1 MIKVTN
7 LKKQLPEFCIDLN
20 FTIQKS
26 CIFGIVGRSGSG
38 KTTTLKMLQG
48 LLKYDSGNIQL
59 NGSSNLIFQDFN
71 LLNNL
76 NVFDNVNLA
85 LKLKGI
91 KEKDTVV
98 EILSFVGLKDFINK
112 FPSQLSGGQKQRV
125 CIARALVTRPDII
138 FCDEPTASLDTKTS
152 FEIIRLFK
160 KIREEYK
167 TTIVIVSHDLDVI
180 KYLCDKVMIMK
191 DGKGLIK
198 DGL

>member
-1 MIKVTN
+1 M
-7 LKKQLPEFCIDLN
+7 
-20 FTIQKS
+20 
-26 CIFGIVGRSGSG
+26 
-38 KTTTLKMLQG
+38 
-48 LLKYDSGNIQL
+48 
-59 NGSSNLIFQDFN
+59 
-71 LLNNL
+71 
-76 NVFDNVNLA
+76 
-85 LKLKGI
+85 
-91 KEKDTVV
+91 
-98 EILSFVGLKDFINK
+98 NK

-152 FEIIRLFK
+152 FEIIRLLK
-160 KIREEYK
+160 KIRKEYG